1 MSSLITNERSICL
14 VSGGVDSVVL
24 LSKIVQVTNKVE
36 VVHINHQTRGDSN
49 LLDEQLVKDYCEQY
63 NIKCHIFKYNHE
75 VGNFQSAARQFRYEM
90 AANQIA
96 DEQTRIIY
104 TAHHFDDQLENVF
117 MNQDKLSPTLMKP
130 KGELTIGNKQYQIIR
145 PLLDVSKAE
154 IREYA
159 QANNLKF
166 NEDVSN
172 FESKY
177 KRNYYRNQV
186 LANMDYNQKLEILQ
200 QQQQKEQLFHD
211 LNVEKEITID
221 AFKQMSELQQK
232 MYIYKLIRTVDPIGN
247 ISNRIINDFL
257 SKISISSTKEFELK
271 NGYILVK
278 GYETI
283 YIYNKNKKLEQV
295 KVTQKGNNI
304 FNDIEFVSEISGL
317 KVTTPQKND
326 IILIKNGTKKLTRVF
341 IDAKVDRNK
350 RSGYPIV
357 RNEKNEII
365 WIPKIWRKNA
375 ID

>member
-1 MSSLITNERSICL
+1 MSSLITNERSVCL

-145 PLLDVSKAE
+145 PLLNVSKAE

>member
-1 MSSLITNERSICL
+1 MSSLITNERSVCL

-200 QQQQKEQLFHD
+200 QQQQKEQLFYD

-221 AFKQMSELQQK
+221 VFKQMSELQQK

>member
-1 MSSLITNERSICL
+1 MSSLITNERSVCL

>member
-1 MSSLITNERSICL
+1 MSSLITNERSVCL

-145 PLLDVSKAE
+145 PLLNVSKAE

-200 QQQQKEQLFHD
+200 QQQQKEQLFYD

-221 AFKQMSELQQK
+221 VFKQMSELQQK

>member
-145 PLLDVSKAE
+145 PLLNVSKAE

-200 QQQQKEQLFHD
+200 QQQQKEQLFYD

-221 AFKQMSELQQK
+221 VFKQMSELQQK